1 MNELNKRHENILR
14 AIIGE
19 FIRSAS
25 PVGSNNLKKRRN
37 IKFSP
42 ATIRHVMNDLEKS
55 GYLSHPHT
63 SAGRVPT
70 SKGYRFYVDLL
81 DPGKELSVPEQA
93 EIAGSLRP
101 YAIDIESLLSTA
113 SKVLGEFTSDLGIAI
128 APLILEGELTRIN
141 LFSVSSQTVMV
152 VLQLNEGFAKTI
164 VLEIHSSIPQEA
176 LDALSTKLNEKLS
189 GLTLRDIRRSISAR
203 CGDLSNE
210 SSGIVRLLID
220 SADRVF
226 DFSENEKITFS
237 GSANIMAK
245 PEFADPKQMKNLLSV
260 IENEKNLIKRIQDS
274 TTADGV
280 NVIIGDELDDPEM
293 SELSFVTSPYNFGNQ
308 AGIIAVVGPLRMQ
321 YAKVMAIVVHTAKT
335 LSHTLSN

>member
-1 MNELNKRHENILR
+1 MKELNKRQENILN

-25 PVGSNNLKKRRN
+25 PVGSNTLKRRRN

-42 ATIRHVMNDLEKS
+42 ATIRHIMNDLEEC

-81 DPGKELSVPEQA
+81 DPGKELSMREQE

-113 SKVLGEFTSDLGIAI
+113 SRLLGEFTSDLGIAI

-141 LFSVSSQTVMV
+141 LFSVSNQTVMV
-152 VLQLNEGFAKTI
+152 VLQLNDGFAKTI
-164 VLEIHSSIPQEA
+164 VLEIRSSIPPEA
-176 LDALSTKLNEKLS
+176 LDVISTKLNEKLS
-189 GLTLRDIRRSISAR
+189 GLSLREIRSSISLR
-203 CGDLSNE
+203 CNDLTNE
-210 SSGIVRLLID
+210 SSGIVRMLID

-245 PEFADPKQMKNLLSV
+245 PEFADPKQMKSLLSV

-274 TTADGV
+274 TSSSGV
-280 NVIIGDELDDPEM
+280 NVIIGDELDDPDM

-308 AGIIAVVGPLRMQ
+308 AGIIAVVGPTRMQ
-321 YAKVMAIVVHTAKT
+321 YEKVMAIVVHTAKT
-335 LSHTLSN
+335 LSHTLSS

>member
-1 MNELNKRHENILR
+1 MNELNKRQENILR

-25 PVGSNNLKKRRN
+25 PVGSNNLKKRKN
-37 IKFSP
+37 IKFSS

-81 DPGKELSVPEQA
+81 DPGKELSVQEQM
-93 EIAGSLRP
+93 EIASSLRP

-113 SKVLGEFTSDLGIAI
+113 SRLLGEFTSDLGIAI

-152 VLQLNEGFAKTI
+152 VLQLTEGFAKTI
-164 VLEIHSSIPQEA
+164 VLEIRSSIPQEA

-189 GLTLRDIRRSISAR
+189 GLTLRDIRNSISAR
-203 CGDLSNE
+203 CGNLSNE
-210 SSGIVRLLID
+210 SSGIVRMLID
-220 SADRVF
+220 TADRVF

-274 TTADGV
+274 TTANGV
-280 NVIIGDELDDPEM
+280 NVIIGDELDDPDM

>member
-1 MNELNKRHENILR
+1 MNELNKRQQNILK

-81 DPGKELSVPEQA
+81 DPGRELSVREQV
-93 EIAGSLRP
+93 EIASSLRP

-113 SKVLGEFTSDLGIAI
+113 SRVLGEFTSDLGIAI

-164 VLEIHSSIPQEA
+164 VLEIRSSIPQEA

-189 GLTLRDIRRSISAR
+189 GLTLRDIRNSISAR

-210 SSGIVRLLID
+210 SSGIVRMLID

-274 TTADGV
+274 TTANGV
-280 NVIIGDELDDPEM
+280 NVIIGDELDDPDM